1 MIPDDLAGLGSK
13 EVISTRINVDHQ
25 GETISVTLYQPRYS
39 KVSPPAIVFLPSRMA
54 TDKNIF

>member
-25 GETISVTLYQPRYS
+25 GETILVTLSQPRFS
-39 KVSPPAIVFLPSRMA
+39 
-54 TDKNIF
+54 